1 METRVDLHC
10 HTAASFDG
18 KVDPVRVLELARDR
32 GLTHIAITD
41 HETLDGARAAQAENV
56 SGIELIVGQE
66 VRTAEGDLILLFVG
80 SVIPGGLSLDETV
93 ARARDQGALIGLP
106 HPFDAY
112 RPSIA
117 RGAVRSAD
125 LARLAAV
132 ADYVEVHNGRVS
144 DQRANSRAA
153 EFASEY
159 GLAATAASDAHT
171 EAEIGTCY
179 AALSVPLAGSDEFV
193 KALSTASLHVRETPT
208 SERGLFD
215 RLGSALRLKGP
226 QTR

>member
-18 KVDPVRVLELARDR
+18 KVDPARFLELARDR
-32 GLTHIAITD
+32 GLTHVAITD
-41 HETLDGARAAQAENV
+41 HETLDGALAAHAANI

-66 VRTAEGDLILLFVG
+66 VRTAEGDLILLFVRE
-80 SVIPGGLSLDETV
+80 VVPGGLSLDETV
-93 ARARDQGALIGLP
+93 RRAREQGALIGLP

-117 RGAVRSAD
+117 RGAARTAD

-144 DQRANSRAA
+144 DVRANSRAA
-153 EFASEY
+153 EFASHY
-159 GLAATAASDAHT
+159 GLAGTAASDAHT
-171 EAEIGTCY
+171 EAEIGTAY
-179 AALSVPLAGSDEFV
+179 AVLSVPFAGREDFV
-193 KALSTASLHVRETPT
+193 ESLSTAALGVREAPT
-208 SERGLFD
+208 LERGLFD

-226 QTR
+226 QAR